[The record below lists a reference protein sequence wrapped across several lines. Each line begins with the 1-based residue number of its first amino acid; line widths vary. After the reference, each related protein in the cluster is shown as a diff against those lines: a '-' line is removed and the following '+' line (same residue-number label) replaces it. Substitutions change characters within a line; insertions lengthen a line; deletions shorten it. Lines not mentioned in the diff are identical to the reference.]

1 LICINTRIFI
11 AHTLSPW
18 CPSKEE
24 AAMND
29 FRPTRDYS
37 GTAIT
42 IMLALALIGIADAFY
57 DSYAIYNGQLLWC
70 PPPIDG
76 CNTVAASPY
85 ARIFGVPLGYLGLAF
100 YLAMAGL
107 AVWFRFE
114 PLSRSLRWVVLLYT
128 AAGFGAST
136 YFFYVQRTYI
146 HAFCIYCLISGVLT
160 LLLFV
165 AAILHFRATR
175 AGEAAP
181 PHGAAASAT

>member
-1 LICINTRIFI
+1 M
-11 AHTLSPW
+11 S
-18 CPSKEE
+18 
-24 AAMND
+24 D
-29 FRPTRDYS
+29 FQHARNHS

-42 IMLALALIGIADAFY
+42 VMLALALIGIADAFY

-100 YLAMAGL
+100 YLAML
-107 AVWFRFE
+107 ALATWLRFD
-114 PLSRSLRWVVLLYT
+114 PLSRGLRWVALLYA
-128 AAGFGAST
+128 AAGLGASM

-160 LLLFV
+160 FLLFI
-165 AAILHFRATR
+165 AAIVHFRATR
-175 AGEAAP
+175 AVGARLL
-181 PHGAAASAT
+181 HGASTT